1 MASGARQSDG
11 AAAVRRWR
19 CLVHGIL
26 SHVGWDLAAAAATWL
41 TWIYVAI
48 LGQVLLMQPDGRV
61 RSTIVVVLTVGLY
74 LVALGSP
81 PDAPIPLAAGLALA
95 LAVRRAVAGRDPRR
109 GSADAI
115 GLVVAAAL
123 AAGPLLEVLAPG
135 LRLNAVALWLAT
147 VAGAAVLL
155 AADTI
160 RVAPVLGRVTDIV
173 VRLDP
178 RTPISVAGELRR
190 ATGDPTL
197 ELGFRRADGE
207 GFVDAAGRPIQLPD
221 PGTARVATAVGP
233 EERPNAV
240 VVYDGRLG
248 TDTAL
253 VAATAQAVAL
263 ESANA
268 RLQSE
273 LRDQLHEVR
282 VSRRR
287 LLIVGDEERRALERR
302 LAGDLLPDLKELG
315 GLLERTRARPRR
327 RGGPSDRPGEA
338 RAGRRARGTDGSGR
352 WAPPRGARHRR
363 PDGGP
368 AAAGRPEPDP
378 VSVSIDDLP
387 TLPSVVDTSAYFVC
401 SEALANVAKHA
412 AATHASISVGIVGD
426 LIELVIA
433 DDGRGG
439 ADPAAG
445 TGLVG
450 LRDRVEALGGSLQV
464 ESVRGS
470 GTRLR
475 ALLPLP
481 PTART
486 ATAT

>member
-1 MASGARQSDG
+1 M
-11 AAAVRRWR
+11 
-19 CLVHGIL
+19 
-26 SHVGWDLAAAAATWL
+26 
-41 TWIYVAI
+41 
-48 LGQVLLMQPDGRV
+48 
-61 RSTIVVVLTVGLY
+61 
-74 LVALGSP
+74 
-81 PDAPIPLAAGLALA
+81 
-95 LAVRRAVAGRDPRR
+95 
-109 GSADAI
+109 
-115 GLVVAAAL
+115 
-123 AAGPLLEVLAPG
+123 
-135 LRLNAVALWLAT
+135 
-147 VAGAAVLL
+147 
-155 AADTI
+155 
-160 RVAPVLGRVTDIV
+160 
-173 VRLDP
+173 
-178 RTPISVAGELRR
+178 
-190 ATGDPTL
+190 
-197 ELGFRRADGE
+197 
-207 GFVDAAGRPIQLPD
+207 
-221 PGTARVATAVGP
+221 ATAVGP
-233 EERPNAV
+233 EERPTAV

-253 VAATAQAVAL
+253 AVATLQAVEL

-268 RLQSE
+268 RLQAD

-287 LLIVGDEERRALERR
+287 LLIVGDEERHALERR
-302 LAGDLLPDLKELG
+302 LADDLLPDLDELG
-315 GLLERTRARPRR
+315 ALLDSLTVTDDGELDPAVGRARRELADVR
-327 RGGPSDRPGEA
+327 EELTGLADGLHPGA
-338 RAGRRARGTDGSGR
+338 LDTNGLMGALQQLAGRSRI
-352 WAPPRGARHRR
+352 
-363 PDGGP
+363 
-368 AAAGRPEPDP
+368 P

-387 TLPSVVDTSAYFVC
+387 SLPSVVDTSAYFVC

-426 LIELVIA
+426 LIELVIT

-481 PTART
+481 ATART